1 MSSYKIFTRDL
12 SKIFGANIVTKVIGF
27 LIIIII
33 SRTLTVDEFGD
44 FELLSTFFLLTLD
57 FSDFG
62 TSVSLVDYISKN
74 KSRRYEILSTILI
87 FKILIVLTLGLFVLV
102 LAEEITLFI
111 FNDTSYLNIILL
123 IPLGVFI
130 NSILNLL
137 FAFLQS
143 IENFKDLA
151 KYQII
156 ISIIKILLIITLVYF
171 FNEPSLI
178 YLISIIIFTPLAVL
192 VPLIFNNLKVYTFF
206 EKKIILDVYKVGLWI
221 FISSIL
227 VMFTIRIDIFM
238 IEKLSDDL
246 NGVGYFALALKINT
260 LFVLFINSI
269 SSVILPRI
277 NEFIQENSINDYR
290 KMLYKLKWILIL
302 VLLIIVISMPIL
314 INGFFG
320 EKYNN
325 SILSAQILTISIF
338 FSFYASTLGV
348 LFVNKLKTKYLTFL
362 NFTQLILVV
371 ALNFILIPI
380 IGIEGSAI
388 SLFLMRLLGYLFI
401 EYKTSIMQYGT

>member
-123 IPLGVFI
+123 LPLGVFI

-362 NFTQLILVV
+362 NFTQLIVV
-371 ALNFILIPI
+371 VGLNFILIPI

-401 EYKTSIMQYGT
+401 EHKTFRM